1 MGSLNKVLLI
11 GFLGNDPEK
20 RVTSGGHSV
29 VSVNLA
35 TTDKW
40 NDKQGNKQER
50 TEWHRLVF
58 WDQRAEFIEQYCKK
72 GTQLYVEGA
81 LQTKEWLDKDG
92 NKRYTTEILVRNSQI
107 LDRLQQSG
115 QGQNQGQEY
124 NQPQQ
129 NQIQTPQQAQPD
141 NLNPQNTQYQT
152 PPAAPSQPPIQQ
164 QQPQQQQQSQP
175 ANVPND
181 DFIEDDIPF

>member
-40 NDKQGNKQER
+40 NDQQGNKQER

-58 WDQRAEFIEQYCKK
+58 WNQRAEFVEQYCKK
-72 GTQLYVEGA
+72 GTQLYVEGS
-81 LQTKEWLDKDG
+81 LQTREWLDKDG
-92 NKRYTTEILVRNSQI
+92 NKRYSTEIQVRNSQI
-107 LDRLQQSG
+107 LDRLQLGG
-115 QGQNQGQEY
+115 QGQGQGN

-129 NQIQTPQQAQPD
+129 AQQNQAQQPVETLANPQSNQFQTPPPQPAQQ
-141 NLNPQNTQYQT
+141 QYQT
-152 PPAAPSQPPIQQ
+152 PPAA
-164 QQPQQQQQSQP
+164 QPQQSSQP

>member
-40 NDKQGNKQER
+40 NDKQGNRQER

-81 LQTKEWLDKDG
+81 LQTREWVDKDG

-107 LDRLQQSG
+107 LDRLQQGG
-115 QGQNQGQEY
+115 QGQNQGV

-129 NQIQTPQQAQPD
+129 NQFQAPQQQAQPVD
-141 NLNPQNTQYQT
+141 QMNPQSNQYQT
-152 PPAAPSQPPIQQ
+152 PPAAPSQPPVQ
-164 QQPQQQQQSQP
+164 QQPQQQSQS
-175 ANVPND
+175 ASVPND